1 MSNIF
6 KKLKNWTF
14 DGFVACKP
22 GILMPGLHAMR
33 VFFVDYSRYMV
44 SYWYEPKSTNPESP
58 ACGVQCVP
66 RLGLLRESYV
76 DS

>member
-33 VFFVDYSRYMV
+33 VF
-44 SYWYEPKSTNPESP
+44 
-58 ACGVQCVP
+58 C
-66 RLGLLRESYV
+66 
-76 DS
+76 